1 MSVSFNGFNKNTATF
16 IAAEEIA
23 GGMPVKMSG
32 NGEVSVCAAGE
43 KFIGIAID
51 CDGKYVSVQLSG
63 AVTATYTGSVPEFGY
78 TELAASDDGV
88 QSGSGRE
95 YLVLSVD
102 EAQGKVTFLM

>member
-16 IAAEEIA
+16 IAAEEIT
-23 GGMPVKMSG
+23 GGTPVKMSG

-43 KFIGIAID
+43 EFIGIAID

-63 AVTATYTGSVPEFGY
+63 AVTATYTGATPECGFAD
-78 TELAASDDGV
+78 LAAADGGV

-102 EAQGKVTFLM
+102 EAQSKVTFLM